1 MFAKKYNRKLWHI
14 SCWEI
19 LRKNDPRIFHV
30 EILNPHGGPVLVKG
44 SRFDKE
50 QLIPHKSSCIYQLGS
65 CKEHP
70 CTRIY
75 NKYNIR
81 YG

>member
-50 QLIPHKSSCIYQLGS
+50 
-65 CKEHP
+65 
-70 CTRIY
+70 
-75 NKYNIR
+75 
-81 YG
+81 